1 VKVASYNVHKFRG
14 TDGIVSPARVID
26 VICELNADL
35 VALQEIDCRFGQRG
49 HRLEPETI
57 EKKTGMRFLGQSDFP
72 DRHGWHGNAL
82 LARGELKT
90 YRRARLRLPG
100 LEPRG
105 AIVRWRAGRCRQGY
119 CDRSQGVRCDDG
131 AHRSEKREGDR
142 PAGPCG
148 LKLSL
153 DTDRI
158 VSKASPIAPP
168 ASKSRLRE
176 VANAASAVTARNVR
190 RFLAA
195 QRLEDSRQV
204 LEGGAIRVTNCYGCN

>member
-1 VKVASYNVHKFRG
+1 LRRAYHIGDAGWAQSFGTLPLAYSCPIYKIAQGALEEVVKVASYNVHKFRG

-119 CDRSQGVRCDDG
+119 
-131 AHRSEKREGDR
+131 
-142 PAGPCG
+142 
-148 LKLSL
+148 
-153 DTDRI
+153 
-158 VSKASPIAPP
+158 
-168 ASKSRLRE
+168 
-176 VANAASAVTARNVR
+176 
-190 RFLAA
+190 
-195 QRLEDSRQV
+195 
-204 LEGGAIRVTNCYGCN
+204 